1 MPDPLLYLKAMIAAS
16 IVSAITMLTM
26 VKLRR
31 SASQT
36 WLNSAAVL
44 AIGLGLTVGYSVL
57 AFRWI
62 WPPAN
67 GLDRFL
73 TLVIPAVLAIEL
85 IAGFQQIPTW
95 TAWVLRIILAG
106 TIPRILL
113 HGSVY
118 LNSEMTDSAAWQLG
132 TVLALCVALAV
143 GLWWLLSWLS
153 VRSPSISI
161 SMTVS
166 LATQGAG
173 LAIMLSGYI
182 KGGAAAF
189 PLVAT
194 VITTT
199 IMAQLLTW
207 HIREPTRLVSPT
219 ASLGIG
225 LVSLCSL
232 LLIGCFFGRL
242 STSSALVILLAPL
255 LCWMTEFSPL
265 RQLNPWLAGSI
276 QIALVT
282 IPLLGVLAV
291 EKHQFD
297 REMLPLLS
305 IVRIQDGLPHSRN

>member
-16 IVSAITMLTM
+16 IVSSITMLTM

-57 AFRWI
+57 SFRWI

-73 TLVIPAVLAIEL
+73 TLVIPAVLTIEL

-95 TAWVLRIILAG
+95 TAWLLRIILAG

-118 LNSEMTDSAAWQLG
+118 LNSDITDSAAWQLG
-132 TVLALCVALAV
+132 TVLALCVTLAV

-153 VRSPSISI
+153 VRSPHISISI
-161 SMTVS
+161 TVS

-199 IMAQLLTW
+199 IMSQLLTW
-207 HIREPTRLVSPT
+207 HTREPTRWASPT

-255 LCWMTEFSPL
+255 LCWLTELSPL
-265 RQLNPWLAGSI
+265 RQLNPWLVGSI
-276 QIALVT
+276 QIAVVT

-291 EKHQFD
+291 EKQQFD
-297 REMLPLLS
+297 RDMLPLLS
-305 IVRIQDGLPHSRN
+305 MVRVQYGLPHSRN